1 MHRRQNISFYQTEA
15 DIEPRVRTQR
25 FALRG
30 QIGVEHLFASSAIP
44 LVFPATPIYRNGRRE
59 YFGDGSMRQVAPI
72 SPAIHLG
79 AERVLVIGAGRLTE
93 PVRDTSQFAQYPSL
107 AQIAGHALSSIFLD
121 SLAVDIECMSRVN
134 LTLSLWTEQ

>member
-1 MHRRQNISFYQTEA
+1 
-15 DIEPRVRTQR
+15 
-25 FALRG
+25 
-30 QIGVEHLFASSAIP
+30 
-44 LVFPATPIYRNGRRE
+44 
-59 YFGDGSMRQVAPI
+59 MRQLVPI

-134 LTLSLWTEQ
+134 LTLSLLTEQQKASTPFSTDRNAHHRAIRAFGRDRKPSCP